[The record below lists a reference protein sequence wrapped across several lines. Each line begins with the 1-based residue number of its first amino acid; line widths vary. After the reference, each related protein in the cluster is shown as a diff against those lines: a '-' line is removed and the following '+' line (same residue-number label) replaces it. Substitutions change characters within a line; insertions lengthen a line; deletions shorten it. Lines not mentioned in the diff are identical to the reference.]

1 MKKVL
6 ATAFLLAA
14 AFGAYAGNNALRI
27 SDLHVGSEPSGVSV
41 VTGVATNTSN
51 APIKSA
57 FVHFNLYDAQN
68 NLVGNAIA
76 NGNDIAPGDRWTFKA
91 YAPQPFDHAKFI
103 SVDTY

>member
-6 ATAFLLAA
+6 ATALLLAA
-14 AFGAYAGNNALRI
+14 AFNAHAGNNALQI
-27 SDLHVGSEPSGVSV
+27 SDLQVSTEPNGIQF
-41 VTGVATNTSN
+41 VTGAATNTSN

-57 FVHFNLYDAQN
+57 FVRFNLYDAQN
-68 NLVGNAIA
+68 NLVGNTIA
-76 NGNDIAPGDRWTFKA
+76 NGENIAPGDRWVFKA